1 MSTIFDPSPAI
12 VAADDR
18 PLPLLA
24 GLIGWPVAQSKSQII
39 HEFWLKR
46 LGLDGHYIRLPVRP
60 GEAEKALRGM
70 VALGFAGLQ
79 ATMPHKRACFEL
91 VDHRTPAASALGA
104 VNTVIVEADGSLTG
118 ENTDLPGFIEPI
130 AGLDLSGEMVTV
142 LGAGGAA
149 AAVSAGLASL
159 GASRIAIVNRSRAGI
174 AKLLDDMSG
183 SLGSCEVV
191 TADWDRAQALANESR
206 LIANATSLGMAGMP
220 ALPLST
226 GGLRNDAIVYDIIT
240 HPHQTPLLQQAKAR
254 GLRTHDGL
262 EMLVGQAREAF
273 RRFYRAEPPAD
284 ADRDLRKL
292 LIG

>member
-1 MSTIFDPSPAI
+1 MSAI
-12 VAADDR
+12 LETAPDKISATDR
-18 PLPLLA
+18 PLPMLA
-24 GLIGWPVAQSKSQII
+24 GLMGWPVAQSKSQII

-60 GEAEKALRGM
+60 GEAQKALRGM

-91 VDHRTPAASALGA
+91 VDQHTAAASALGA

-118 ENTDLPGFIEPI
+118 ENTDLPGFVEPI
-130 AGLDLSGEMVTV
+130 AGLDLSGDMVIV

-159 GASRIAIVNRSRAGI
+159 GASRIAIVNRSRKGI
-174 AKLLDDMSG
+174 AKLLDDMAG
-183 SLGSCEVV
+183 SLESCEVV
-191 TADWDRAQALANESR
+191 TADWDQAQALANESR

-220 ALPLST
+220 ALPLGT
-226 GGLRNDAIVYDIIT
+226 AGLRNDAIVYDIIT
-240 HPHQTPLLQQAKAR
+240 HPHETPLLLAAKER

-273 RRFYRAEPPAD
+273 RRFYGSNPPTD
-284 ADRDLRKL
+284 ADPDLRKL